1 MQKKLKTRTGFFRRL
16 WTQGSRVVSQWM
28 EDEAFRLSAALA
40 YYTIFS
46 IGPLLLLSIGL
57 AGLYYGAEAVQGAV
71 TGQLTALLGYPTA
84 SAINSF
90 LADTSNQTKNRLTTL
105 VGIIVLIFGASA
117 VFLELKA
124 SLNTIW
130 KVSPKAKS
138 GFLSLVMVRLLSVA
152 MVISTG
158 FLLLVSLVISAALAA
173 VSNYIEAASGVPPF
187 VFRLL
192 ETIASVAVIACVF
205 TLIFRL
211 LPDAEVEWKNAF
223 KGALLS
229 ACLFTA
235 GKWGIGIYL
244 GQSAFSSTYGASASV
259 TVILL
264 WTYYSALILFLGVEV
279 TKICQNF
286 GEDSVFQKSIR
297 S

>member
-1 MQKKLKTRTGFFRRL
+1 
-16 WTQGSRVVSQWM
+16 M

-57 AGLYYGAEAVQGAV
+57 AGLYYGPEAVQGAV

-90 LADTSNQTKNRLTTL
+90 LADTSNQTKNLVTTL

-124 SLNTIW
+124 SLNAIW
-130 KVSPKAKS
+130 KVPAKPKA
-138 GFLSLVMVRLLSVA
+138 GFLSIVMVRLLSIA
-152 MVISTG
+152 MVITTG
-158 FLLLVSLVISAALAA
+158 FLLLVSLVISAGLAA
-173 VSNYIEAASGVPPF
+173 VSNYLEAASGVPAF

-192 ETIASVAVIACVF
+192 ETVASVAVIAGVF

-211 LPDAEVEWKNAF
+211 LPDTDVEWKSAF

-229 ACLFTA
+229 ACLFTV

-259 TVILL
+259 MVILL
-264 WTYYSALILFLGVEV
+264 WTYYSSLILFLGVEV

-286 GEDSVFQKSIR
+286 GEDLAFQKSIR